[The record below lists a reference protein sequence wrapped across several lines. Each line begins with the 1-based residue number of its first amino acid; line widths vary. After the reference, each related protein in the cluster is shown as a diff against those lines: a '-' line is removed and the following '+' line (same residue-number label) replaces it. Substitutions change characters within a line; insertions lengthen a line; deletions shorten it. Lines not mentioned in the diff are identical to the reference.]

1 LDASSSGVYRPI
13 SLIHSFAKL
22 VTKVLANK
30 LAPHVTKL
38 ISANQSAFIKGCLIH
53 DNYMLVHNSI
63 VALKKKMDNIFPRVR
78 YLKSFLIQFPR
89 PFYLRFLFIWV
100 LVLDGAI

>member
-38 ISANQSAFIKGCLIH
+38 ISANQCAFIKGRLIH

-63 VALKKKMDNIFPRVR
+63 MALKKRWTTF
-78 YLKSFLIQFPR
+78 SSS
-89 PFYLRFLFIWV
+89 
-100 LVLDGAI
+100 